1 MTDLFAMDYGFI
13 TLLPTILVLGLALWS
28 RRTLESVLAGAL
40 AAFFIMEGLGFLN
53 AMAQATLATLMTE
66 DVAWVMLVCGLYGG
80 FIALLVK
87 GGGSHALGRALIS
100 RIETKRGGLLATW
113 SLGLLIFL
121 DDYLNSLTVGATMK
135 AVTDRFKTSRAMLAY
150 VVDSTA
156 APLCLLV
163 PLSSWGAYFASLLE
177 QNGVAAEGQGIAVFI
192 ETIPYLFYPMVALL
206 IVPLVA
212 LGVIPLVGAMRSAE
226 EIAER
231 IGDLGVS
238 EEQALAV
245 EENAYGGLSVFFLP
259 MMAMVLFTV
268 FPSVDLLR
276 GVIAGILFTFAYYA
290 LWRVM
295 PILKVFDT
303 CIEGLK
309 SMVPVLAMLLI
320 LFVFVEAN
328 DRLGL
333 TPYVIDAVSPFMSA
347 GMLPVVV
354 FVTVSILSFTTGSNW
369 GVIAITMPI
378 AFPLAQALEVSVPLV
393 MGALFSASAFG
404 SQACFYSD
412 STVLS
417 AQGAGCTTHQHAL
430 TQLPYALLGAAVA
443 AMLFVLVA

>member
-1 MTDLFAMDYGFI
+1 MDYGFI

-40 AAFFIMEGLGFLN
+40 AAFFIMEGRGFLD

-87 GGGSHALGRALIS
+87 GGGSYALGRALIS

-113 SLGLLIFL
+113 SLGLVIFL

-135 AVTDRFKTSRAMLAY
+135 AVTDRFRTSRAMLAY

-177 QNGVAAEGQGIAVFI
+177 QNDVAAEGQGIAVFI

-212 LGVIPLVGAMRSAE
+212 VGVIPLVGPMRRAE
-226 EIAER
+226 ELAER
-231 IGDLGVS
+231 TGDLGAS
-238 EEQALAV
+238 EDQALAV
-245 EENAYGGLSVFFLP
+245 EENARGGMSVFFLP
-259 MMAMVLFTV
+259 MLAMVLFTV

-295 PILKVFDT
+295 PILELFDT
-303 CIEGLK
+303 CIEGIK
-309 SMVPVLAMLLI
+309 SMVPVLAMLLT

-333 TPYVIDAVSPFMSA
+333 TPYVIDAVSPFMTA

-354 FVTVSILSFTTGSNW
+354 FVTVSALSFTTGSNW

-378 AFPLAQALEVSVPLV
+378 AFPLAQTFDVSIPLV

-417 AQGAGCTTHQHAL
+417 AQGAGCTTHQHAV

-443 AMLFVLVA
+443 AMLFILVA

>member
-1 MTDLFAMDYGFI
+1 MDYGFI

-40 AAFFIMEGLGFLN
+40 AAFLIMEGLGFLD

-87 GGGSHALGRALIS
+87 GGGSYALGRALVS

-113 SLGLLIFL
+113 SLGLVIFL

-135 AVTDRFKTSRAMLAY
+135 AVTDRFRTSRAMLAY

-177 QNGVAAEGQGIAVFI
+177 QNDVAAEGQGIAVFI

-212 LGVIPLVGAMRSAE
+212 VGVIPLVGPMRRAE
-226 EIAER
+226 ELAER
-231 IGDLGVS
+231 TGDLGAS
-238 EEQALAV
+238 EDQALAV
-245 EENAYGGLSVFFLP
+245 EENARGGMSVFFLP
-259 MMAMVLFTV
+259 MLAMVLFTV

-295 PILKVFDT
+295 PILEVFDT
-303 CIEGLK
+303 CIEGIK
-309 SMVPVLAMLLI
+309 SMVPVLAMLLT

-333 TPYVIDAVSPFMSA
+333 TPYVIDAVSPFMTA

-354 FVTVSILSFTTGSNW
+354 FVTVSALSFTTGSNW

-378 AFPLAQALEVSVPLV
+378 AFPLAHTFDVSIPLV

-417 AQGAGCTTHQHAL
+417 AQGAGCTTHQHAV

-443 AMLFVLVA
+443 AMLFILVA

>member
-1 MTDLFAMDYGFI
+1 MDYGFI

-40 AAFFIMEGLGFLN
+40 AAFFIMEGLGFLD

-87 GGGSHALGRALIS
+87 GGGSYALGRALIS

-113 SLGLLIFL
+113 SLGLVIFL

-135 AVTDRFKTSRAMLAY
+135 AVTDRFRTSRAMLAY

-177 QNGVAAEGQGIAVFI
+177 QNGVAAEGQGIAVLI

-212 LGVIPLVGAMRSAE
+212 VGVIPLVGPMRRAE
-226 EIAER
+226 ELAER
-231 IGDLGVS
+231 TGDLGAS
-238 EEQALAV
+238 EDQALAV
-245 EENAYGGLSVFFLP
+245 EENARGGMSVFFLP
-259 MMAMVLFTV
+259 MLAMVLFTV

-295 PILKVFDT
+295 PILEVFDT
-303 CIEGLK
+303 CIEGIK
-309 SMVPVLAMLLI
+309 SMVPVLAMLLT

-333 TPYVIDAVSPFMSA
+333 TPYVIDAVSPFMTA

-354 FVTVSILSFTTGSNW
+354 FVTVSALSFTTGSNW

-378 AFPLAQALEVSVPLV
+378 AFPLAQTFDVSIPLV
-393 MGALFSASAFG
+393 MAALFSASAFG

-417 AQGAGCTTHQHAL
+417 AQGAGCTTHQHAV

-443 AMLFVLVA
+443 AMLFILVA

>member
-1 MTDLFAMDYGFI
+1 
-13 TLLPTILVLGLALWS
+13 
-28 RRTLESVLAGAL
+28 
-40 AAFFIMEGLGFLN
+40 MEGLGFLD
-53 AMAQATLATLMTE
+53 AMAKATLATLMSK

-100 RIETKRGGLLATW
+100 RIKTKRGGLLATW

-135 AVTDRFKTSRAMLAY
+135 AVTDRFRTSRAMLAY

-163 PLSSWGAYFASLLE
+163 PLSSWGVYFASLLE
-177 QNGVAAEGQGIAVFI
+177 QNDVAAEGQGIAVFI
-192 ETIPYLFYPMVALL
+192 ETVPYLFYPMVALL

-212 LGVIPLVGAMRSAE
+212 IGVIPLVGAMRRAE
-226 EIAER
+226 ERAER
-231 IGDLGVS
+231 TCDLGVS

-245 EENAYGGLSVFFLP
+245 EEDARGGVSVFFLP
-259 MMAMVLFTV
+259 MMAMVLFSTI
-268 FPSVDLLR
+268 PSIDLLR
-276 GVIAGILFTFAYYA
+276 GVIAAILFTFAYYG
-290 LWRVM
+290 LWHVM
-295 PILKVFDT
+295 PILEVFDT
-303 CIEGLK
+303 CIEGIK
-309 SMVPVLAMLLI
+309 SMVPVLAMLLT

-333 TPYVIDAVSPFMSA
+333 TPYVIDAVSPFMTA
-347 GMLPVVV
+347 GLLPVVV
-354 FVTVSILSFTTGSNW
+354 FVTVSTLSFTTGSNW
-369 GVIAITMPI
+369 GVIAIVMPI
-378 AFPLAQALEVSVPLV
+378 AFPLAQTFGVSIPLV

-417 AQGAGCTTHQHAL
+417 AQGAGCTTHQHAV
-430 TQLPYALLGAAVA
+430 TQLPYALLAAAVSA
-443 AMLFVLVA
+443 VLFVIVA

>member
-1 MTDLFAMDYGFI
+1 MDYGFI

-40 AAFFIMEGLGFLN
+40 AAFFIVEGLGFLD

-87 GGGSHALGRALIS
+87 GGGSYALGRTLIS

-113 SLGLLIFL
+113 SLGLVIFL

-135 AVTDRFKTSRAMLAY
+135 AVTDRFRTSRAMLAY

-212 LGVIPLVGAMRSAE
+212 VGVIPLVGPMRRAQE
-226 EIAER
+226 LAER
-231 IGDLGVS
+231 TGDLGAS
-238 EEQALAV
+238 EDQALAV
-245 EENAYGGLSVFFLP
+245 EENARGGMSVFFLP
-259 MMAMVLFTV
+259 MLAMVLFTV

-295 PILKVFDT
+295 PILEVFDT
-303 CIEGLK
+303 CIEGIK
-309 SMVPVLAMLLI
+309 SMVPVLAMLLT

-333 TPYVIDAVSPFMSA
+333 TPYVIDAVSPFMTA

-354 FVTVSILSFTTGSNW
+354 FVTVSALSFTTGSNW

-378 AFPLAQALEVSVPLV
+378 AFPLAQTFDVSIPLV

-417 AQGAGCTTHQHAL
+417 AQGAGCTTHQHAV

-443 AMLFVLVA
+443 AMLFILVA

>member
-1 MTDLFAMDYGFI
+1 MDDGFI

-40 AAFFIMEGLGFLN
+40 AAFFIMEGLGFLD

-113 SLGLLIFL
+113 SLGLVIFL

-192 ETIPYLFYPMVALL
+192 ETIPYLFYPMMALL
-206 IVPLVA
+206 IVPLLAV
-212 LGVIPLVGAMRSAE
+212 GVIPLVGPMRRAE
-226 EIAER
+226 ELAER
-231 IGDLGVS
+231 TGDLGAS
-238 EEQALAV
+238 EDQALAV
-245 EENAYGGLSVFFLP
+245 EENARGGMSVFFLP
-259 MMAMVLFTV
+259 MLAMVLFTV

-295 PILKVFDT
+295 PILEVFDT
-303 CIEGLK
+303 CLEGIK
-309 SMVPVLAMLLI
+309 SMVPVLAMLLT

-333 TPYVIDAVSPFMSA
+333 TPFVIDAVSPFMTA

-354 FVTVSILSFTTGSNW
+354 FVTVSALSFTTGSNW

-378 AFPLAQALEVSVPLV
+378 AFPLAQTFDVSIPLV

-417 AQGAGCTTHQHAL
+417 AQGAGCTTHQHAV

-443 AMLFVLVA
+443 AMLFIVAA

>member
-1 MTDLFAMDYGFI
+1 MDYGFI

-40 AAFFIMEGLGFLN
+40 AAFFIMEGLGFLD

-87 GGGSHALGRALIS
+87 GGGSYALGRALIS

-113 SLGLLIFL
+113 SLGLVIFL

-135 AVTDRFKTSRAMLAY
+135 AVTDRFRTSRAMLAY

-177 QNGVAAEGQGIAVFI
+177 QNGVAAEGQGIAVFM

-212 LGVIPLVGAMRSAE
+212 VGVIPLVGPMRRAE
-226 EIAER
+226 ELAER
-231 IGDLGVS
+231 TGDLGAS
-238 EEQALAV
+238 EDQALAV
-245 EENAYGGLSVFFLP
+245 EENARGGMSVFFLP
-259 MMAMVLFTV
+259 MLAMVLFTV

-295 PILKVFDT
+295 PILEVFDT
-303 CIEGLK
+303 CIEGIK
-309 SMVPVLAMLLI
+309 SMVPVLAMLLT

-333 TPYVIDAVSPFMSA
+333 TPYVIDAVSPFMTAS
-347 GMLPVVV
+347 MLPVVV
-354 FVTVSILSFTTGSNW
+354 FVTVSALSFTTGSNW

-378 AFPLAQALEVSVPLV
+378 AFPLAQTFDVSIPLV

-417 AQGAGCTTHQHAL
+417 AQGAGCTTHQHAV

-443 AMLFVLVA
+443 AMLFILVA

>member
-1 MTDLFAMDYGFI
+1 MDYGFI

-40 AAFFIMEGLGFLN
+40 AAFFIMEGLGFLD

-87 GGGSHALGRALIS
+87 GGGSYALGRALIS

-113 SLGLLIFL
+113 SLGLVIFL

-135 AVTDRFKTSRAMLAY
+135 AVTDRFRTSRAMLAY

-212 LGVIPLVGAMRSAE
+212 VGVIPLVGPMRRAE
-226 EIAER
+226 ELAER
-231 IGDLGVS
+231 TGDLGAS
-238 EEQALAV
+238 EDQALAV
-245 EENAYGGLSVFFLP
+245 EENARGGMSVFFLP
-259 MMAMVLFTV
+259 MLAMVLFTV

-295 PILKVFDT
+295 PILEVFDT
-303 CIEGLK
+303 CIEGIK
-309 SMVPVLAMLLI
+309 SMVPVLAMLLT

-333 TPYVIDAVSPFMSA
+333 TPYVIDAVSPFMTA

-354 FVTVSILSFTTGSNW
+354 FVTVAALSFTTGSNW

-378 AFPLAQALEVSVPLV
+378 AFPLAQTFDVSIPLV

-417 AQGAGCTTHQHAL
+417 AQGAGCTTHQHAV

-443 AMLFVLVA
+443 AMLFILVA

>member
-1 MTDLFAMDYGFI
+1 MDYGFI

-40 AAFFIMEGLGFLN
+40 AAFFIMEGLGFLD

-87 GGGSHALGRALIS
+87 GGGSYALGRALIS

-113 SLGLLIFL
+113 SLGLVIFL

-135 AVTDRFKTSRAMLAY
+135 AVTDRFRTSRAMLAY

-212 LGVIPLVGAMRSAE
+212 VGVIPLVGPMRRAE
-226 EIAER
+226 ELAER
-231 IGDLGVS
+231 TGDLGAS
-238 EEQALAV
+238 EDQALAV
-245 EENAYGGLSVFFLP
+245 EENARGGMSVFFLP
-259 MMAMVLFTV
+259 MLAMVLFTV

-295 PILKVFDT
+295 PILDVFDT
-303 CIEGLK
+303 CIEGIK
-309 SMVPVLAMLLI
+309 SMVPVLAMLLT

-333 TPYVIDAVSPFMSA
+333 TPYVIDAVSPFMTA

-354 FVTVSILSFTTGSNW
+354 FVTVSALSFTTGSNW

-378 AFPLAQALEVSVPLV
+378 AFPLAQTFDVSIPLV

-417 AQGAGCTTHQHAL
+417 AQGAGCTTHQHAV

-443 AMLFVLVA
+443 AMLFILVA

>member
-1 MTDLFAMDYGFI
+1 MDYGFI

-40 AAFFIMEGLGFLN
+40 AAFFIMEGFGFLD

-87 GGGSHALGRALIS
+87 GGGSYALGRALIS

-113 SLGLLIFL
+113 SLGLVIFL

-135 AVTDRFKTSRAMLAY
+135 AVTDRFRTSRAMLAY

-212 LGVIPLVGAMRSAE
+212 VGVIPLVGPMRRAE
-226 EIAER
+226 ELAEHS
-231 IGDLGVS
+231 GDLGAS
-238 EEQALAV
+238 EDQALAV
-245 EENAYGGLSVFFLP
+245 EENARGGMSVFFLP
-259 MMAMVLFTV
+259 MLAMVLFTV

-295 PILKVFDT
+295 PILEVFDT
-303 CIEGLK
+303 CIEGIK
-309 SMVPVLAMLLI
+309 SMVPVLAMLLT

-333 TPYVIDAVSPFMSA
+333 TPYVIDAVSPFMTA

-354 FVTVSILSFTTGSNW
+354 FVTVSALSFTTGSNW

-378 AFPLAQALEVSVPLV
+378 AFPLAQTFDVSIPLV

-417 AQGAGCTTHQHAL
+417 AQGAGCTTHQHAV

-443 AMLFVLVA
+443 AMLFILVA

>member
-1 MTDLFAMDYGFI
+1 MDYGFI

-40 AAFFIMEGLGFLN
+40 AAFFIMEGLGFLD

-87 GGGSHALGRALIS
+87 GGGSYALGRALIS

-113 SLGLLIFL
+113 SLGLVIFL

-135 AVTDRFKTSRAMLAY
+135 AVTDRFRTSRAMLAY

-212 LGVIPLVGAMRSAE
+212 VGVIPLVGPMRRAE
-226 EIAER
+226 ELAER
-231 IGDLGVS
+231 TGDLGAS
-238 EEQALAV
+238 EDQALAV
-245 EENAYGGLSVFFLP
+245 EENARGGMSVFFLP
-259 MMAMVLFTV
+259 MLAMVLFTV

-295 PILKVFDT
+295 PILDVFDT
-303 CIEGLK
+303 CIEGIK
-309 SMVPVLAMLLI
+309 SMVPVLAMLLT

-333 TPYVIDAVSPFMSA
+333 TLYVIDAVSPFMTA

-354 FVTVSILSFTTGSNW
+354 FVTVSALSFTTGSNW

-378 AFPLAQALEVSVPLV
+378 AFPLAQTFDVSIPLV

-417 AQGAGCTTHQHAL
+417 AQGAGCTTHQHAV

-443 AMLFVLVA
+443 AMLFILVA

>member
-1 MTDLFAMDYGFI
+1 MDYGFI

-40 AAFFIMEGLGFLN
+40 AAFFLMEGLGFLD

-87 GGGSHALGRALIS
+87 GGGSYALGRALIS

-113 SLGLLIFL
+113 SLGLVIFL

-135 AVTDRFKTSRAMLAY
+135 AVTDRFRTSRAMLAY

-177 QNGVAAEGQGIAVFI
+177 QNDVAAEGQGIAVFI

-212 LGVIPLVGAMRSAE
+212 VGVIPLVGPMRRAE
-226 EIAER
+226 ELAER
-231 IGDLGVS
+231 TGDLGAS
-238 EEQALAV
+238 EDQALAV
-245 EENAYGGLSVFFLP
+245 EENARGGMSVFFLP
-259 MMAMVLFTV
+259 MLAMVLFTV

-295 PILKVFDT
+295 PILEVFDT
-303 CIEGLK
+303 CIEGIK
-309 SMVPVLAMLLI
+309 SMVPVLAMLLT

-333 TPYVIDAVSPFMSA
+333 TPYVIDAVSPFMTA

-354 FVTVSILSFTTGSNW
+354 FVTVSALSFTTGSNW

-378 AFPLAQALEVSVPLV
+378 AFPLAQTFDVSIPLV

-417 AQGAGCTTHQHAL
+417 AQGAGCTTHQHAV

-443 AMLFVLVA
+443 AMLFILVA

>member
-1 MTDLFAMDYGFI
+1 MDDGFI

-40 AAFFIMEGLGFLN
+40 AAFFIMEGLGFLD

-113 SLGLLIFL
+113 SLGLVIFL

-135 AVTDRFKTSRAMLAY
+135 AVTDRFRTSRAMLAY

-192 ETIPYLFYPMVALL
+192 ETIPYLFYPMMALL

-212 LGVIPLVGAMRSAE
+212 VGVIPLVGPMRRAE
-226 EIAER
+226 ELAER
-231 IGDLGVS
+231 TGDLGAS
-238 EEQALAV
+238 EDQALAV
-245 EENAYGGLSVFFLP
+245 EENARGGMSVFFLP
-259 MMAMVLFTV
+259 MLAMVLFTV

-295 PILKVFDT
+295 PILEVFDT
-303 CIEGLK
+303 CLEGIK
-309 SMVPVLAMLLI
+309 SMVPVLAMLLT

-333 TPYVIDAVSPFMSA
+333 TPFVIDAVSPFMTA

-354 FVTVSILSFTTGSNW
+354 FVTVSALSFTTGSNW

-378 AFPLAQALEVSVPLV
+378 AFPLAQTFDVSIPLV

-417 AQGAGCTTHQHAL
+417 AQGAGCATHQHAV

-443 AMLFVLVA
+443 AMLFIVAA

>member
-1 MTDLFAMDYGFI
+1 MDDGFI

-40 AAFFIMEGLGFLN
+40 AAFFIMEGLGFLD

-113 SLGLLIFL
+113 SLGLVIFL

-135 AVTDRFKTSRAMLAY
+135 AVTDRFRTSRAMLAY

-192 ETIPYLFYPMVALL
+192 ETIPYLFYPMMALL

-212 LGVIPLVGAMRSAE
+212 VGVIPLVGPMRRAE
-226 EIAER
+226 ELAER
-231 IGDLGVS
+231 TGDLGAS
-238 EEQALAV
+238 EDQALAV
-245 EENAYGGLSVFFLP
+245 EENARGGMSVFFLP
-259 MMAMVLFTV
+259 MLAMVLFTV

-276 GVIAGILFTFAYYA
+276 GVIAGILFTFAYYS

-295 PILKVFDT
+295 PILEVFDT
-303 CIEGLK
+303 CLEGIK
-309 SMVPVLAMLLI
+309 SMVPVLAMLLT

-333 TPYVIDAVSPFMSA
+333 TPFVIDAVSPFITA

-354 FVTVSILSFTTGSNW
+354 FVTVSALSFTTGSNW

-378 AFPLAQALEVSVPLV
+378 AFPLAQTFDVSIPLV

-417 AQGAGCTTHQHAL
+417 AQGAGCATHQHAV

-443 AMLFVLVA
+443 AMLFIVAA

>member
-1 MTDLFAMDYGFI
+1 MDYGFI

-40 AAFFIMEGLGFLN
+40 AAFFIMEGLGFLD

-87 GGGSHALGRALIS
+87 GGGSYALGRALIS

-113 SLGLLIFL
+113 SLGLVIFL

-135 AVTDRFKTSRAMLAY
+135 AVTDRFRTSRAMLAY

-212 LGVIPLVGAMRSAE
+212 VGVIPLVGPMRRAE
-226 EIAER
+226 ELAER
-231 IGDLGVS
+231 TGDLGAS
-238 EEQALAV
+238 EDQALAV
-245 EENAYGGLSVFFLP
+245 EENARGGMSVFFLP
-259 MMAMVLFTV
+259 MIAMVLFTV

-295 PILKVFDT
+295 PILEVFDT
-303 CIEGLK
+303 CIEGIK
-309 SMVPVLAMLLI
+309 SMVPVLAMLLT

-333 TPYVIDAVSPFMSA
+333 TPYVIDAVSPFMTA

-354 FVTVSILSFTTGSNW
+354 FVTVSALSFTTGSNW

-378 AFPLAQALEVSVPLV
+378 AYPLAQTFDVSIPLV

-417 AQGAGCTTHQHAL
+417 AQGAGCTTHQHAV

-443 AMLFVLVA
+443 AMLFILVA

>member
-1 MTDLFAMDYGFI
+1 MDYGFV
-13 TLLPTILVLGLALWS
+13 TLLPTLLVLGLAIWS

-40 AAFFIMEGLGFLN
+40 FAFFIMEGLAFLD
-53 AMAQATLATLMTE
+53 AMAEATLATLMTE

-80 FIALLVK
+80 FIGLLVK
-87 GGGSHALGRALIS
+87 GGGSYAFGRALMS

-113 SLGLLIFL
+113 GLGLVIFL

-135 AVTDRFKTSRAMLAY
+135 AVTDRFRTSRAMLAY

-177 QNGVAAEGQGIAVFI
+177 QNGVAPEGQGLSVFI

-212 LGVIPLVGAMRSAE
+212 LGVIPLLGAMRRAE
-226 EIAER
+226 EQAEN
-231 IGDLGVS
+231 GDLGVF
-238 EEQALAV
+238 EDNALAV
-245 EENAYGGLSVFFLP
+245 QENARGGMSVFFFP
-259 MMAMVLFTV
+259 IVAMVFFTV
-268 FPSVDLLR
+268 FPGIDLLR
-276 GVIAGILFTFAYYA
+276 GVIAGILVTFVHYA
-290 LWRVM
+290 LVRVM
-295 PILKVFDT
+295 TLGELFDT
-303 CIEGLK
+303 CIDGVK
-309 SMVPVLAMLLI
+309 SMVPVLAMLLT

-333 TPYVIDAVSPFMSA
+333 TPYVIEAVSPFMTPQL
-347 GMLPVVV
+347 LPVVV
-354 FVTVSILSFTTGSNW
+354 FTTVSLLSFTTGSNW

-378 AFPLAQALEVSVPLV
+378 AFPLAQTFEVSIPLV
-393 MGALFSASAFG
+393 MGALFSASGFG
-404 SQACFYSD
+404 SHACFYSD

-417 AQGAGCTTHQHAL
+417 AQGAGCRTHEHAI
-430 TQLPYALLGAAVA
+430 TQLPYALLGATVA
-443 AMLFVLVA
+443 AILFIVMA

>member
-1 MTDLFAMDYGFI
+1 MEYGFV
-13 TLLPTILVLGLALWS
+13 TLLPTLLVLGLAIWS

-40 AAFFIMEGLGFLN
+40 FAFFIMEGFGFIDAL
-53 AMAQATLATLMTE
+53 AEATLATLMTE

-80 FIALLVK
+80 FIGLLVK
-87 GGGSHALGRALIS
+87 GGGSYAFGRALMN

-113 SLGLLIFL
+113 GLGLVIFL

-135 AVTDRFKTSRAMLAY
+135 AVTDRFRTSRAMLAY

-177 QNGVAAEGQGIAVFI
+177 QNGVAPEGQGLSVFI
-192 ETIPYLFYPMVALL
+192 HTIPYMFYPIVALM

-212 LGVIPLVGAMRSAE
+212 IGAIPLLGAMRRAE
-226 EIAER
+226 AHAEST
-231 IGDLGVS
+231 GDLGIF
-238 EEQALAV
+238 EDEALAV
-245 EENAYGGLSVFFLP
+245 EETARGGMSVFFFP
-259 MMAMVLFTV
+259 IVAMVFFTV
-268 FPSVDLLR
+268 FPSIDLLR
-276 GVIAGILFTFAYYA
+276 GVIAGILVTFVHYA

-295 PILKVFDT
+295 PLGELFDT
-303 CIEGLK
+303 CIDGIK
-309 SMVPVLAMLLI
+309 SMVPVLAMLLT

-333 TPYVIDAVSPFMSA
+333 TPYVIDAVSPFMTA
-347 GMLPVVV
+347 QLLPVVV
-354 FVTVSILSFTTGSNW
+354 FITVSLLSFTTGSNW

-378 AFPLAQALEVSVPLV
+378 AFPLALTFDVSIPLV
-393 MGALFSASAFG
+393 MGALFSASGFG
-404 SQACFYSD
+404 SHACFYSD

-417 AQGAGCTTHQHAL
+417 AQGAGCRTHEHAL

-443 AMLFVLVA
+443 AILFVVMA

>member
-1 MTDLFAMDYGFI
+1 MDDGFI

-40 AAFFIMEGLGFLN
+40 AAFFIMEGLGFLD

-100 RIETKRGGLLATW
+100 RIETTRGGLLATW
-113 SLGLLIFL
+113 SLGLVIFL

-135 AVTDRFKTSRAMLAY
+135 AVTDRFRTSRAMLAY

-192 ETIPYLFYPMVALL
+192 ETIPYLFYPMMALL

-212 LGVIPLVGAMRSAE
+212 VGVIPLVGPMRRAE
-226 EIAER
+226 ELAER
-231 IGDLGVS
+231 TGDLGAS
-238 EEQALAV
+238 EDQALAV
-245 EENAYGGLSVFFLP
+245 EENARGGMSVFFLP
-259 MMAMVLFTV
+259 MLAMVLFTV

-295 PILKVFDT
+295 PILEVFDT
-303 CIEGLK
+303 CIEGIK
-309 SMVPVLAMLLI
+309 SMVPVLAMLLT

-333 TPYVIDAVSPFMSA
+333 TPFVIDAVSPFMTA

-354 FVTVSILSFTTGSNW
+354 FVTVSALSFTTGSNW

-378 AFPLAQALEVSVPLV
+378 AFPLAQTFDVSIPLV

-417 AQGAGCTTHQHAL
+417 AQGAGCATHQHAV

-443 AMLFVLVA
+443 AMLFIVAA

>member
-1 MTDLFAMDYGFI
+1 MDDGFI
-13 TLLPTILVLGLALWS
+13 TLFPTILVLGLALWS

-40 AAFFIMEGLGFLN
+40 AAFFIMEGLGFLD

-113 SLGLLIFL
+113 SLGLVIFL

-135 AVTDRFKTSRAMLAY
+135 AVTDRFRTSRAMLAY

-192 ETIPYLFYPMVALL
+192 ETIPYLFYPMMALL

-212 LGVIPLVGAMRSAE
+212 VGVIPLVGPMRRAE
-226 EIAER
+226 ELAER
-231 IGDLGVS
+231 TGDLGAS
-238 EEQALAV
+238 EDQALAV
-245 EENAYGGLSVFFLP
+245 EENARGGMSVFFLP
-259 MMAMVLFTV
+259 MLAMVLFTV

-295 PILKVFDT
+295 PILEVFDT
-303 CIEGLK
+303 CIEGIK
-309 SMVPVLAMLLI
+309 SMVPVLAMLLT

-333 TPYVIDAVSPFMSA
+333 TPFVIDAVSPFMTA

-354 FVTVSILSFTTGSNW
+354 FVTVAALSFTTGSNW

-378 AFPLAQALEVSVPLV
+378 AFPLAQTFDVSIPLV

-417 AQGAGCTTHQHAL
+417 AQGAGCTTHQHAV

-443 AMLFVLVA
+443 AMLFIFVA